1 MAGHDVE
8 DDAGATRRGGTAIAA
23 GEQVRKL
30 IVVALLALQAVA
42 CSNLPD
48 ANRVAALVREQA
60 LADGLGDLFRL
71 ENFRKTN
78 GFQPSKN
85 VYVVDV
91 EYDLVFLKGFGDVV
105 REIGEN
111 PTGPQYG
118 VFGSKLILAAI
129 QSNFGHF
136 KAGDRITKREKIT
149 LHHTE
154 NGWQIAAE

>member
-1 MAGHDVE
+1 M
-8 DDAGATRRGGTAIAA
+8 
-23 GEQVRKL
+23 RKL
-30 IVVALLALQAVA
+30 VVIALLALQAAA

-48 ANRVAALVREQA
+48 ANRIAALVREHA
-60 LADGLGDLFRL
+60 LADGLGDLFRV

-78 GFQPSKN
+78 GFQPSEN

-91 EYDLVFLKGFGDVV
+91 EYDLVFQKGFADVM
-105 REIGEN
+105 REIGDN

-136 KAGDRITKREKIT
+136 KAGERINKREKIT
-149 LHHTE
+149 LHRTE
-154 NGWQIAAE
+154 NGWQIAPQ

>member
-1 MAGHDVE
+1 M
-8 DDAGATRRGGTAIAA
+8 
-23 GEQVRKL
+23 RKL
-30 IVVALLALQAVA
+30 IIVLLLALQAGA
-42 CSNLPD
+42 CSDLPD
-48 ANRVAALVREQA
+48 ANRIAALVREQV

-78 GFQPSKN
+78 GFQPSEN

-91 EYDLVFLKGFGDVV
+91 EYDLVFQKGFADVL

-118 VFGSKLILAAI
+118 VFGSKLVLAAI

-136 KAGDRITKREKIT
+136 RAGDRINKREKFT
-149 LHHTE
+149 LHRTE
-154 NGWQIAAE
+154 NGWQVGSRG